1 MNTDDQNKLLAE
13 IESGETWL
21 AEVMRG
27 SPEPECG
34 SLSSLKH
41 RVRIAVHEE
50 ALSFPETPQPS
61 SAVLEHIKRSVRAEL
76 GAQGAVGSPR
86 PTAAGGWWWR
96 NRFTL
101 AGLAAAAAV
110 ALSVVP
116 SYWMADAPVNGAAS
130 RVDVFAE
137 VLAAAAS
144 EDFELELVRLRREVD
159 EFADLLLPPDDLTGD
174 MDIEEL
180 EDEVD
185 RLLMES
191 ALPLDV

>member
-1 MNTDDQNKLLAE
+1 MNTDDQNRLLAE

-21 AEVMRG
+21 AEVMQV

-41 RVRIAVHEE
+41 RVRIAVYEE

-61 SAVLEHIKRSVRAEL
+61 PVVLDRIKRSIRLEL
-76 GAQGAVGSPR
+76 DAQEAVGS
-86 PTAAGGWWWR
+86 AV
-96 NRFTL
+96 
-101 AGLAAAAAV
+101 V

-159 EFADLLLPPDDLTGD
+159 EFADLLLPPDDLSGD